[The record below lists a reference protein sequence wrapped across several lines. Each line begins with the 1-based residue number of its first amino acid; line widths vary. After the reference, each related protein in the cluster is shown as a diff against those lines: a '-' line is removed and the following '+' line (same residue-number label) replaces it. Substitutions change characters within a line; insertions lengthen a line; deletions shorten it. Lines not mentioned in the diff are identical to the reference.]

1 MNDELRR
8 FVGDYDNSYVV
19 FDAVWNE
26 VQQEILDKLAA
37 TTDVEACARKSLT
50 SPRQ

>member
-8 FVGDYDNSYVV
+8 FVGDYDNSDAA

-37 TTDVEACARKSLT
+37 TTDVGRWRKSLT